1 MTSEDIVN
9 ILLVDD
15 RTENLLAL
23 ESILGD
29 LGHRLVMAHSGVEAL
44 KFLLQQEFAVIL
56 LDVQMPG
63 LDGFETAELIRGR
76 ERSQHTPIIF
86 LTALDRSDARV
97 FKGYSVGAVDFLF
110 KPFMPDILRSKVA
123 VFVDLFRKTQTV
135 QRQAEELEQ
144 RVRER
149 TAELTLTNEALY
161 AEIAERKR
169 AEGAL
174 QFLAEASRMLSN
186 SLDYET
192 TLQSVAQL
200 SVPILADWCAVDIL
214 QEDGS
219 IRELVAHIN
228 PQKVEAIRSTRFRY
242 PPSEDVA
249 HGVPHVLSSGK
260 AELHAEIDDELLRM
274 IARDQGHLR
283 LLREQNFRSYMCV
296 PLQAHG
302 RILGTVTFI
311 TSESGRRY
319 GATDLRLAEDLARR
333 AAIAVDNARL
343 YRESQEAILARD
355 EFLSIASHELKTP
368 LTSLQLQ
375 VQTLLRSVY
384 KGGQSKLS
392 LERIVTKLE
401 LADQQTE
408 RLAGLINELLD
419 VARIRSGQI
428 DMRIEEI
435 NLSEVVQTVAV
446 RFEEQL
452 AQVGSQLHLACEEH
466 TPVCGDRL
474 RLEQVVTNLLSNAIK
489 YGSGNPIAISI
500 RQTGE
505 SVQMFVRDEGIGIAQ
520 EHLERIFV
528 RFERAVSSDNYGGLG
543 LGLYIVHQIV
553 EALGGTIR
561 VSSELGRGSTFTV
574 SLPRPSVDGTLR
586 IDASSADAAL
596 GLDAL
601 VRSKSETEA

>member
-1 MTSEDIVN
+1 MIVEDAIN

-29 LGHRLVMAHSGVEAL
+29 LGHNLIMANSGGEAL
-44 KFLLQQEFAVIL
+44 KYLLQQDFAVIL

-110 KPFMPDILRSKVA
+110 KPFMPHVLRSKIA
-123 VFVDLFRKTQTV
+123 VFVDLFRKTLTV

-149 TAELTLTNEALY
+149 TADLTRTNEALH

-169 AEGAL
+169 AEAAL
-174 QFLAEASRMLSN
+174 HFLAEASRLLAN

-200 SVPILADWCAVDIL
+200 AVPTIADWCAVDIL
-214 QEDGS
+214 QEDQTM
-219 IRELVAHIN
+219 RELVAHIN
-228 PQKVEAIRSTRFRY
+228 PAKAEVTRAARLRH
-242 PPSEDVA
+242 PPNPQTP
-249 HGVPHVLSSGK
+249 HGVPHVLRTRQP
-260 AELHAEIDDELLRM
+260 ELRTTIDDRLLSSIARDTEHLELLRS
-274 IARDQGHLR
+274 QH
-283 LLREQNFRSYMCV
+283 FRSYMCV
-296 PLQAHG
+296 PLQARG
-302 RILGTVTFI
+302 RMLGAVTFV
-311 TSESGRRY
+311 TSESERQY
-319 GATDLRLAEDLARR
+319 GPADLRLAEDLARR
-333 AAIAVDNARL
+333 AALAVDNARL
-343 YRESQEAILARD
+343 YREAQEAILARD

-375 VQTLLRSVY
+375 VQTLLRNAH
-384 KGGQSKLS
+384 KGGLSKLS
-392 LERIVTKLE
+392 VERLVAKLE

-408 RLAGLINELLD
+408 RLAALINELLD

-435 NLSEVVQTVAV
+435 DLCEIVHRIAARS
-446 RFEEQL
+446 EEQV
-452 AQVGSQLHLACEEH
+452 AQAGCSLQLDCD
-466 TPVCGDRL
+466 TNTRVCGDCS

-489 YGSGNPIAISI
+489 YGGGKPVDISVK
-500 RQTGE
+500 GDAKN
-505 SVQMFVRDEGIGIAQ
+505 VHLVVRDEGIGIAPD
-520 EHLERIFV
+520 HLERIFV
-528 RFERAVSSDNYGGLG
+528 RFERAVSSTNYGGLG
-543 LGLYIVHQIV
+543 LGLYIARQIV

-561 VSSELGRGSTFTV
+561 VASELGAGSTFTV
-574 SLPRPSVDGTLR
+574 ILPRAGAEDSTCS
-586 IDASSADAAL
+586 IEDAAASYDL
-596 GLDAL
+596 LPRGSNA
-601 VRSKSETEA
+601 EA

>member
-1 MTSEDIVN
+1 MISEDAVN

-29 LGHRLVMAHSGVEAL
+29 LGHQLVMAHSGADAL
-44 KFLLQQEFAVIL
+44 KHLLQQEFAVIL

-110 KPFMPDILRSKVA
+110 KPFMPNVLRSKVA

-149 TAELTLTNEALY
+149 TAALTKANEALH
-161 AEIAERKR
+161 AEIVERTR
-169 AEGAL
+169 AEATL
-174 QFLAEASRMLSN
+174 QFLAEASRLLAN

-200 SVPILADWCAVDIL
+200 TVPILADWCAVDIV
-214 QEDGS
+214 QDDQS
-219 IRELVAHIN
+219 IRELVAHVN
-228 PQKVEAIRSTRFRY
+228 PDKVEVTRDARFRY
-242 PPSEDVA
+242 PPSAGVA
-249 HGVPHVLSSGK
+249 HGVPLVLSTGK
-260 AELHAEIDDELLRM
+260 PELHPEIDDALLAA
-274 IARDQGHLR
+274 IARDETHLK
-283 LLREQNFRSYMCV
+283 LLRSQQLKSYMCV

-302 RILGTVTFI
+302 RTLGAITFV
-311 TSESGRRY
+311 SAQSGRRY
-319 GATDLRLAEDLARR
+319 GPADLRLAEDLARR
-333 AAIAVDNARL
+333 AALAVDNARL
-343 YRESQEAILARD
+343 YREAQEAILARD

-375 VQTLLRSVY
+375 VQTLLRAAHKS
-384 KGGQSKLS
+384 GQSKLS
-392 LERIVTKLE
+392 LERIINKLK

-435 NLSEVVQTVAV
+435 DLTEIVKTVAA

-452 AQVGSQLHLACEEH
+452 AQAGYELRLVCPEPAM
-466 TPVCGDRL
+466 VCGDRL

-489 YGSGNPIAISI
+489 YGAGQPIEISVW
-500 RQTGE
+500 QTGE
-505 SVQMFVRDEGIGIAQ
+505 SVQLAVHDHGIGIAP

-543 LGLYIVHQIV
+543 LGLYIVQRII
-553 EALGGTIR
+553 EALSGTIR
-561 VSSELGRGSTFTV
+561 VQSELGCGSTFTV
-574 SLPRPSVDGTLR
+574 SLPRPNPNGTAR
-586 IDASSADAAL
+586 TEHSDHADALAVAL
-596 GLDAL
+596 LE
-601 VRSKSETEA
+601 SKPGTEA

>member
-1 MTSEDIVN
+1 MISEDIVN

-29 LGHRLVMAHSGVEAL
+29 LGHKLVMAHSGVEAL

-149 TAELTLTNEALY
+149 TEELTLANEALH

-174 QFLAEASRMLSN
+174 QFLAEASRLLSN

-200 SVPILADWCAVDIL
+200 TVPFLADWCAVDIV
-214 QEDGS
+214 QEDQS
-219 IRELVAHIN
+219 MRELVAHIN
-228 PQKVEAIRSTRFRY
+228 PHKVEVIRSARFRY
-242 PPSEDVA
+242 PPSPEVA
-249 HGVPHVLSSGK
+249 HGVPHVLSTGK
-260 AELHAEIDDELLRM
+260 PEMRSQIDDNLLSL
-274 IARDQGHLR
+274 IARDEEHLR
-283 LLREQNFRSYMCV
+283 VLREQNFRSYMCV

-302 RILGTVTFI
+302 RTLGTVTFI
-311 TSESGRRY
+311 TSESNRHY
-319 GATDLRLAEDLARR
+319 NQADLRLAEDLARR
-333 AAIAVDNARL
+333 AALAVDNARL

-384 KGGQSKLS
+384 KGGQAKIS

-435 NLSEVVQTVAV
+435 NLTEIVQTVAM

-452 AQVGSQLHLACEEH
+452 AQAGSQLRLACEERS
-466 TPVCGDRL
+466 PVCGDRL
-474 RLEQVVTNLLSNAIK
+474 RLEQIVTNLLSNAIK
-489 YGSGNPIAISI
+489 YGSGNPIEISI
-500 RQTGE
+500 KQTSE
-505 SVQMFVRDEGIGIAQ
+505 SVQMTVRDQGIGIAA

-561 VSSELGRGSTFTV
+561 VSSEIGRGSSFTV
-574 SLPRPSVDGTLR
+574 SLPRAGLEGS
-586 IDASSADAAL
+586 IHIESSSPVSE
-596 GLDAL
+596 L
-601 VRSKSETEA
+601 VGSKSETEA

>member
-29 LGHRLVMAHSGVEAL
+29 LGHNLVMAHSGVEAL

-149 TAELTLTNEALY
+149 TAELTLANEALH
-161 AEIAERKR
+161 AEIVERKR

-174 QFLAEASRMLSN
+174 QFLAEASRLLSN

-200 SVPILADWCAVDIL
+200 SVPILADWCAVDIV

-228 PQKVEAIRSTRFRY
+228 PSKVESIRSTRFRY
-242 PPSEDVA
+242 PPNAEVA
-249 HGVPHVLSSGK
+249 HGVPHVLSTGK
-260 AELHAEIDDELLRM
+260 PELHGEIDEALLAL
-274 IARDQGHLR
+274 IARDQAHLHM
-283 LLREQNFRSYMCV
+283 LREQHFRSYMCV

-319 GATDLRLAEDLARR
+319 GQPDLRLAEDLARR
-333 AAIAVDNARL
+333 AALAVDNARL
-343 YRESQEAILARD
+343 YREAQEAILARD

-384 KGGQSKLS
+384 KGGQSKIS
-392 LERIVTKLE
+392 MERIVTKLE

-435 NLSEVVQTVAV
+435 DLTEVVQTVAV

-452 AQVGSQLHLACEEH
+452 AQAGSKLRLFCGEH
-466 TPVCGDRL
+466 SPVCGDRL
-474 RLEQVVTNLLSNAIK
+474 RLEQVVTNLLSNALK
-489 YGSGNPIAISI
+489 YGSGNPIEISI
-500 RQTGE
+500 NQTGE
-505 SVQMFVRDEGIGIAQ
+505 SVQMIVRDEGIGIAP
-520 EHLERIFV
+520 EYLERIFV

-561 VSSELGRGSTFTV
+561 VSSELGRGSAFTV
-574 SLPRPSVDGTLR
+574 SLPRPGVDGSVRMDST
-586 IDASSADAAL
+586 ASELD
-596 GLDAL
+596 LDAL